1 MAPLQKT
8 KSMIMQFVKVLQPTL
23 CCNLV
28 QECFF
33 FSNVIKYIETK
44 LLKLIMLLKQIP
56 TNIKI
61 SNENNVWLHE

>member
-8 KSMIMQFVKVLQPTL
+8 KSMIMLFVKVLQPML

-28 QECFF
+28 QEWFF

-61 SNENNVWLHE
+61 SNENNIWLHE